1 MRAKTTN
8 VIFIGIIFVMLMGYS
23 HKSSAEVNVNIG
35 IGVPLP
41 HVVIHSPPPVVVIP
55 GTYAYFA
62 PDVGLEIFFY
72 HGYWYR
78 PHHGYWY
85 RARGYNGPWGH
96 VKKTSVPH
104 VLRDLPPDFR
114 YTVGHSERI
123 RHADFKQN
131 WKTWERKKH
140 WDRHGYRQDVGD
152 KHDDGRRKS
161 NQSKHGGKGNH
172 KR

>member
-1 MRAKTTN
+1 MRIKKTT
-8 VIFIGIIFVMLMGYS
+8 VMFIGITFFIVAGYS
-23 HKSSAEVNVNIG
+23 NQSSAEVNVNIG

-41 HVVIHSPPPVVVIP
+41 QVVIHSPPPVVVIP

-62 PDVGLEIFFY
+62 PDVGVEIFFY

-96 VKKTSVPH
+96 IKNSGVPH
-104 VLRDLPPDFR
+104 ALRGLPTDFR
-114 YTVGHSERI
+114 HNVRHSERI
-123 RHADFKQN
+123 RYVDFKQN
-131 WKTWERKKH
+131 WKTWEQKKH
-140 WDRHGYRQDVGD
+140 WDKHGYRQDVGD
-152 KHDDGRRKS
+152 KRDDGKRKS
-161 NQSKHGGKGNH
+161 NHSNHGGKGKH

>member
-1 MRAKTTN
+1 MRTKKTI
-8 VIFIGIIFVMLMGYS
+8 VMFIGIIFVMVTGYS
-23 HKSSAEVNVNIG
+23 NQSSAEVNVNIG

-62 PDVGLEIFFY
+62 PDVGVEIFFY

-85 RARGYNGPWGH
+85 R
-96 VKKTSVPH
+96 
-104 VLRDLPPDFR
+104 
-114 YTVGHSERI
+114 
-123 RHADFKQN
+123 Q
-131 WKTWERKKH
+131 
-140 WDRHGYRQDVGD
+140 GYRQDVGD
-152 KHDDGRRKS
+152 KRDDGRRKS
-161 NQSKHGGKGNH
+161 NHSKHGSKGKH